1 LSFDLLKSR
10 RINSNLV
17 IYLMEIETHR
27 SREIID
33 ITSNVEAALVRSKID
48 SGVCLVFTLHT
59 TTAISVNEAE
69 PGLLGDIL
77 KAISSIV
84 PEGAGYAHDR
94 GDGNAH
100 AHIQASLLGNS
111 AVIPVEKGRLA
122 LGTWQR
128 VLFLELD
135 GPRRR
140 KVQVRAIS
148 D

>member
-1 LSFDLLKSR
+1 M
-10 RINSNLV
+10 I
-17 IYLMEIETHR
+17 EIETHKR
-27 SREIID
+27 REIID
-33 ITSNVEAALVRSKID
+33 ITSNVEACLRERKAE
-48 SGVCLVFTLHT
+48 SGTCIVFTMHT

-69 PGLLGDIL
+69 SGLLEDIL
-77 KAISSIV
+77 KAISSLI

-100 AHIQASLLGNS
+100 AHIQAAILGNS

-122 LGTWQR
+122 LGAWQR

-135 GPRRR
+135 GPRHR
-140 KVQVRAIS
+140 KIYTKVIS